1 MNRDDAISSI
11 QEACKQIALQMMK
24 IQPAISKLGDESTQ
38 NDIYKA
44 TYQLTIELETIK
56 KKLIKLQKRDDSGE
70 L

>member
-1 MNRDDAISSI
+1 MQREEAISHI
-11 QEACKQIALQMMK
+11 QEACKHIALQMMK
-24 IQPAISKLGDESTQ
+24 IQPAISKLDDEDTQ

-56 KKLIKLQKRDDSGE
+56 KKLIRLQKRDDSAE